1 MVRQAWP
8 RTVRKDGR
16 SRGWGGRKAPTN
28 LCPSPPPLQVE
39 RLGNGLCC
47 TLPKDAN
54 LPDVSNRLAH
64 ESSLYLRQHEANPVH
79 WWPWCP
85 EAFAEAKAKDKPVL
99 VSVGYSSCHWCHV
112 MARESFEQPWVAD
125 LMNQHFVCIKV
136 DREERPEVDKLMMD
150 AVQMI
155 QGHGGWPLNCF
166 CLPDGRPFFGG
177 TYFPPEDRG
186 HGQVPWPQLLMRV
199 SDFYHRNKSELAA
212 NADAIAQNLTH
223 LTRAPDADGSAPSPE
238 DLLAAARRICEQHD
252 DTFGG
257 FGAAPKFPA
266 PHTLNFLLGLR
277 GADAVEADRAL
288 ASRIDAVLTIS
299 LGSMARGGL
308 FDQVG
313 GGFHRYCVDRDWT
326 VPHFEKM
333 LYDNAQLLGTY
344 AEAWARYRDP
354 LYADVCAETVRWLRR
369 EMRTAN
375 GLFAAS
381 LDADTDHHEGTTY
394 VWTAPEVANALGDEA
409 FAFAQAYGLSD
420 KGNFEGKNIPKLKGD
435 HAARTRF
442 APARAKLLALRDQR
456 PQPARD
462 DKNLLSWN
470 ALLVGNLAKAGW
482 ILGRKEWVELA
493 IEIEA
498 NLWRCFGGE
507 DRAQLLSVAH
517 GDKTTLP
524 GNLSDYAWFAEAEL
538 GLAAVASWARPGQTH
553 PYAARA
559 EHLLLASQ
567 TLFGD
572 PHSVGSFVVPADR
585 EDLAVRQKDW
595 FDNAVP
601 AGNSSL
607 LHGFSQIQMLS
618 TDSRWAR
625 EFDELS
631 TAYGGL
637 CKNVPN
643 GVAHALD
650 GIARFAIGHATVK
663 SSGRWDELRS
673 ALNGDDRTP
682 PHARP
687 YRPAF
692 LVEEPAEAGFAVCV
706 GQTCLTSVQTAQE
719 AAASL

>member
-1 MVRQAWP
+1 
-8 RTVRKDGR
+8 
-16 SRGWGGRKAPTN
+16 
-28 LCPSPPPLQVE
+28 
-39 RLGNGLCC
+39 
-47 TLPKDAN
+47 
-54 LPDVSNRLAH
+54 VSNRLAH

-79 WWPWCP
+79 WWPWCV
-85 EAFAEAKAKDKPVL
+85 EAFAEAKAKNKPVL

-112 MARESFEQPWVAD
+112 MARESFEQPWVAE

-223 LTRAPDADGSAPSPE
+223 LTRAPDADGNAPSPD
-238 DLLAAARRICEQHD
+238 DLVAAARRICEQHD

-257 FGAAPKFPA
+257 FGAAPKFPS
-266 PHTLNFLLGLR
+266 PHTLNLLLGLR
-277 GADAVEADRAL
+277 GAAAIEADRAL
-288 ASRIDAVLTIS
+288 ATRIDAVLTIT
-299 LGSMARGGL
+299 LGAMARGGL

-354 LYADVCAETVRWLRR
+354 LYVDICEETVGWLLR

-394 VWTAPEVANALGDEA
+394 VWTAPEVAAALGEEA
-409 FAFAQAYGLSD
+409 FPFAQAYGLSD

-435 HAARTRF
+435 QAARKRF
-442 APARAKLLALRDQR
+442 AGARAKLLALRDQR
-456 PQPARD
+456 PQPSRD
-462 DKNLLSWN
+462 DKNLISWN

-482 ILGRKEWVELA
+482 ILGRKDWVELA
-493 IEIEA
+493 LETEA
-498 NLWRCFGGE
+498 ALWARFARE
-507 DRAQLLSVAH
+507 DGARLLSVAH
-517 GDKTTLP
+517 GDKTTLE
-524 GNLSDYAWFAEAEL
+524 GNLSDFAWLAEAEL
-538 GLAAVASWARPGQTH
+538 NLAAYAPWARPGTAH

-559 EHLLLASQ
+559 ENLLLASLQ
-567 TLFGD
+567 RFGD
-572 PHSVGSFVVPADR
+572 PHAVGAFVVPAERD
-585 EDLAVRQKDW
+585 DLSVRQKDW

-607 LHGFSQIQMLS
+607 LHGFGQLQMLS
-618 TDSRWAR
+618 ADPRWAR
-625 EFDELS
+625 EFADLS

-650 GIARFAIGHATVK
+650 GIARFALGHATVK
-663 SSGRWDELRS
+663 AAGGWDELRA
-673 ALNGDDRTP
+673 ALNGDGQTA
-682 PHARP
+682 PHYRP
-687 YRPAF
+687 YRHIFLLPA
-692 LVEEPAEAGFAVCV
+692 AAATGFAVCV
-706 GQTCLTSVQTAQE
+706 GQTCLAPVRTARE